1 MNERMNEWVYRI
13 VSVVAGNDSQLHQT
27 SKGQGFK
34 SLRDHP
40 PCHLAGPGFDPLAQ
54 LVRAFD

>member
-1 MNERMNEWVYRI
+1 MNERTNEWVYRI
-13 VSVVAGNDSQLHQT
+13 VCVVAGNGSQTYQT

-40 PCHLAGPGFDPLAQ
+40 ATLQVPGSIP
-54 LVRAFD
+54 